1 MEYIIENKYLN
12 NLFAVIVI
20 TIAASLD
27 AFVINAFISNANLI
41 STGFTGLALLLNS
54 LSDSLPFTIDVSMM
68 IIMLN
73 IPVIILCYKAIS
85 PRFTILSTYY
95 IIIQCIMIEVIK
107 IEPFITDKILLVV
120 FAGVLQGF
128 AHAMSLK
135 VDAST
140 GGFDFI
146 ALYFSNKFN
155 KTVWNYVLL
164 FNVCI
169 ILIFGLTSGW
179 TNAGYTIIYV
189 FIQTRVK
196 EALHTRY
203 KRVTLQIIT
212 QKDKEIIDKF
222 ISLSKHG
229 LTCSDCYGGY
239 SNQKYKMI
247 TTVISSYEM
256 HKIIKEIK
264 DIDKN
269 VIINIMDTV
278 DFIGKF
284 VQKAY

>member
-12 NLFAVIVI
+12 NLFAVFVI

-54 LSDSLPFTIDVSMM
+54 LSNSLPFTIDVSMM

-95 IIIQCIMIEVIK
+95 IIVQCIMIEIIK
-107 IEPFITDKILLVV
+107 VEPFIYDKILIVA

-128 AHAMSLK
+128 ASVMSLK

-222 ISLSKHG
+222 IN
-229 LTCSDCYGGY
+229 TPF
-239 SNQKYKMI
+239 SNIDRYI
-247 TTVISSYEM
+247 IRND
-256 HKIIKEIK
+256 KIKSIE
-264 DIDKN
+264 N
-269 VIINIMDTV
+269 E
-278 DFIGKF
+278 
-284 VQKAY
+284 